1 MFRVQFI
8 LVACLAMTVLTQE
21 GSREVASDVIKSL
34 LVDSTQESSESSQ
47 NKTDPAKEERIQA
60 EVAEIMAIRKQLGGG
75 VSEQLKGFSIEMPGR
90 QKGSVQPPEA
100 DELAIMQKVFAKRL
114 AEQSRDHATAQ
125 PEPGDRWRITEST
138 QPSDVSPRER
148 SETLRH
154 AARMLEEAAAMLE
167 EAREYDQAD
176 NIRHRAS
183 ELWRKARR

>member
-1 MFRVQFI
+1 MFPVQFF
-8 LVACLAMTVLTQE
+8 LATCLALLVLTQQ
-21 GSREVASDVIKSL
+21 GHQVDVKSL
-34 LVDSTQESSESSQ
+34 LVGSTQQSPESSQ
-47 NKTDPAKEERIQA
+47 SEKTDGEKDERIQA

-125 PEPGDRWRITEST
+125 PEPGDRWRITGST
-138 QPSDVSPRER
+138 QPSSDVSPRER

>member
-75 VSEQLKGFSIEMPGR
+75 VSEQLKGFSIEMPGKK
-90 QKGSVQPPEA
+90 QSVEVPDADQRLVLEEA
-100 DELAIMQKVFAKRL
+100 FAKNL
-114 AEQSRDHATAQ
+114 AEQSRNSVAVPTGNGKGWHLQDAPGSGRS
-125 PEPGDRWRITEST
+125 PE
-138 QPSDVSPRER
+138 QRE
-148 SETLRH
+148 TVRH
-154 AARMLEEAAAMLE
+154 AARMLEEAAAILE
-167 EAREYDQAD
+167 EAKEYDRAD
-176 NIRHRAS
+176 SIRQTAG
-183 ELWRKARR
+183 ELWRSARHQ